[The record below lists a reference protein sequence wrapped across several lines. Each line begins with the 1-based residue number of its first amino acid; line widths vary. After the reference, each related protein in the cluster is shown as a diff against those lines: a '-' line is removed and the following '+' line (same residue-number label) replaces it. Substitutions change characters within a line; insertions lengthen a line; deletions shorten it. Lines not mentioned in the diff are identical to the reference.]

1 MSENTPRWGMAT
13 FLMVAFGQVISVT
26 GSALTGFAMSVWVYQ
41 ETHSTIL
48 FSLIL
53 LFTVLPSLLLAPLA
67 GVLADHWDRRIVM
80 IASDGGAAL
89 CTGLLLLLISLGNL
103 QIWQIYLIMG
113 VNSLMRGLQ
122 APAYLASVSVLVPK
136 DQLGR
141 ANGVLQ
147 MESTASY
154 LLSPFVAGWMLDRI
168 GIIGVLGVDLVT
180 FMFAISAL
188 LWVRFPKSKL
198 EEWDQ
203 DGIRSYWQETLSGW
217 RFISTR
223 SGFMGLVALF
233 ALGNYANIMTDTV
246 MPPMLLEFAS
256 PTMVG
261 GVLST
266 GGLGMLVG
274 TLIMSAWGGPKRRVL
289 GVVAFKGLAGLAV
302 MVIGLSRSV
311 EWIALAT
318 FFYFLPFPLVNGTD
332 QAIWQ
337 SKVPLHMQ
345 GRVFATRRMIAHSMI
360 PIAYLTAGPLSDMIF
375 KPLLAQNGRLSL
387 VLGQYFGIGPGRGIG
402 LLIFLMGL
410 WIVVLSLSAAFNP
423 RVWNI
428 EAEQDDVI

>member
-1 MSENTPRWGMAT
+1 
-13 FLMVAFGQVISVT
+13 
-26 GSALTGFAMSVWVYQ
+26 
-41 ETHSTIL
+41 
-48 FSLIL
+48 
-53 LFTVLPSLLLAPLA
+53 
-67 GVLADHWDRRIVM
+67 
-80 IASDGGAAL
+80 
-89 CTGLLLLLISLGNL
+89 LLLISLGNL